1 MQGAD
6 TTITDLQRQVAAM
19 QDAAVEQLAS
29 VRSDFDLYKQKVR
42 ACSNLEC

>member
-29 VRSDFDLYKQKVR
+29 VRISCVHSGAEFVCR
-42 ACSNLEC
+42 HAT